1 MKKSVSLL
9 LIAAFLMLLV
19 SCTGNSYVISDT
31 QDSTENSTETV
42 IEETTDIP
50 PQTEPTPDRILDDDG
65 FVHTS
70 SGVLCLDIEYSTAY
84 KQLIKGVPIY
94 LAYVKTDSFY
104 VSHRAKALIPE
115 KYTSYSLYYEYNEG
129 KALYTMYLMLL
140 SSEGG
145 SAHAYIITYDAAND
159 KCSAELKYNLLET
172 RIASDG
178 SFYAYLSTDVNG
190 YAIDYDDK
198 SPSCV
203 IDKKFEFIVAP
214 GTLEYDEYYPFVGRT
229 DITAKMDEI
238 TEPCQYTTTVTA
250 DGKQYTENDSA
261 VNSPFMNV
269 TGHSWS
275 QHSDLFDLFAKKNYS
290 IIDRLGTKATV
301 IQSTFDFE
309 IPDYSRASDNPNTY
323 VYLSR
328 YIDGEDYLTV
338 VDSDGDNIYYGCS
351 HNGKI
356 IVEPI
361 YTSISYSSANSYD
374 NCRYMILS
382 NENGATIVK
391 QKAKRVEICSFDGYV
406 NAGNLIYVKRS
417 DGKWGT
423 VSPSNDFNAYD
434 FIFDDIKYDGV
445 AIFTC
450 HDENGEVYYRINNA
464 DEKSA
469 LLESEGYRIKAKT
482 TSGEEYYIVKVNSDL
497 YKIIYD

>member
-9 LIAAFLMLLV
+9 LITAFLMSLV
-19 SCTGNSYVISDT
+19 SCTGNSDVTSNT

-70 SGVLCLDIEYSTAY
+70 SSVLCLDIEYNTAY

-104 VSHRAKALIPE
+104 ISHRAKALISE
-115 KYTSYSLYYEYNEG
+115 KYNSYSLYYEYDED
-129 KALYTMYLMLL
+129 KTLYTIYLMLL
-140 SSEGG
+140 SSEGS
-145 SAHAYIITYDAAND
+145 SAHAYIITYDATSD
-159 KCSAELKYNLLET
+159 KCTTELKYNLSET

-178 SFYAYLSTDVNG
+178 SFYTLLSADADG
-190 YAIDYDDK
+190 YAIDYGGK

-214 GTLEYDEYYPFVGRT
+214 GTLEYGEYYPFVGRT

-250 DGKQYTENDSA
+250 DGKQYTENDSGI
-261 VNSPFMNV
+261 NSPFMNI
-269 TGHSWS
+269 TGYSWS

-290 IIDRLGTKATV
+290 IINRLSTNTTM
-301 IQSTFDFE
+301 IQSTIDFE
-309 IPDYSRASDNPNTY
+309 IPDYSQKSDNPNTY

-328 YIDGEDYLTV
+328 YIDGEDYQLV
-338 VDSDGDNIYYGCS
+338 VDSDGENIYYGCS

-361 YTSISYSSANSYD
+361 YTSISYSPTYSSSY
-374 NCRYMILS
+374 YMILS
-382 NENGATIVK
+382 NENGAAIVK

-406 NAGNLIYVKRS
+406 DAGNLIYVKRS

-423 VSPSNDFNAYD
+423 VSPFNDFNAYN

-464 DEKSA
+464 NEKFAS
-469 LLESEGYRIKAKT
+469 LESEGYRIKAKT
-482 TSGEEYYIVKVNSDL
+482 VSGEEYYIVKVNSDL